1 MVKFIH
7 RLFVFCL
14 PLLLLI
20 GFVEYLYRTQPNNY
34 SIKNQYI
41 KKNHNNIELLLFG
54 DSHCLYGLNPIY
66 FDKNTFNLSNVSQ
79 TIYFDKLL
87 LEQYLDKL
95 PKLKCVVFCIEYT
108 NLSQQDNTQ
117 DDVFRKYYYQYF
129 MGLDVP
135 LISQF
140 DVKQYSLSLV
150 QSPKISFYM
159 IKKWY
164 QTGSFLDSDDRGW
177 GTNFKK
183 KDRIQPDL
191 IAKQRAQSQEDGLTN
206 FTLNSNRINDII
218 KKCKEKNIKVVIVSM
233 PQTHLY
239 SSYLNQNKLQS
250 IFNTC
255 QSFQNNNK
263 KVVYYLN
270 LFNDKR
276 FIDEDFFDSDHLN
289 EMGAEKCSKIVN
301 QFIELKLN

>member
-1 MVKFIH
+1 MIKFINK
-7 RLFVFCL
+7 LFFFCL

-66 FDKNTFNLSNVSQ
+66 FDNNTFNLANVSQ
-79 TIYFDKLL
+79 TIYFDKLV
-87 LEQYLDKL
+87 LEQYFDKL

-129 MGLDVP
+129 MGLNVP
-135 LISQF
+135 LVHELDF
-140 DVKQYSLSLV
+140 NQYLLSFA
-150 QSPKISFYM
+150 QSPRISYYM
-159 IKKWY
+159 LKKWF
-164 QTGSFLDSDDRGW
+164 QTGTFADSDDRGW

-183 KDRIQPDL
+183 KDRTQPYL
-191 IAKQRAQSQEDGLTN
+191 VAKTRAFSHEDNLLDFN
-206 FTLNSNRINDII
+206 INSNRINDVIN
-218 KKCKEKNIKVVIVSM
+218 KCKSKNIKVVIVSM

-239 SSYLNQNKLQS
+239 SSYLNQNKLQA
-250 IFNTC
+250 IFKTC
-255 QSFQNNNK
+255 QNFQDENANA
-263 KVVYYLN
+263 VFYLN

-276 FIDEDFFDSDHLN
+276 FIDEDFYDSDHLN
-289 EMGAEKCSKIVN
+289 EVGAGKCSEIVN